1 MKIRA
6 LHVASFDGN
15 VGDIGQ
21 ILGFRQ
27 QAAINTDLE
36 IAYSNLEI
44 REFYNSW
51 NMRKFDEDFVEY
63 ANKFDLIIFG
73 GGTSGRLNGR
83 IAPMVRL

>member
-1 MKIRA
+1 MKVRA

-21 ILGFRQ
+21 ILGFRRQ
-27 QAAINTDLE
+27 LAMNTDLE
-36 IAYSNLEI
+36 ITYSNLEI

-51 NMRKFDEDFVEY
+51 NMRKFDESFVEY

-73 GGTSGRLNGR
+73 GGELLVG
-83 IAPMVRL
+83 